1 MNDSQTAVSA
11 CDSND
16 TWEYFKVWHG
26 NSSFF
31 VFLNNCRRSYDANHK
46 QETIY
51 TENITLL
58 VNFYSESEFSI

>member
-31 VFLNNCRRSYDANHK
+31 CYDANHK

-51 TENITLL
+51 TESITLL